1 MKTTVMFVLATALVA
16 GCGGKIGPGGPLA
29 VAGAILTAPITA
41 PIMFFE
47 ARRNND
53 RVLRDRIEAARR
65 NHSPPPRI
73 DARSRERAATALTAA
88 LGRGAVTETVHWQ
101 NRHDASGHVVGGAA
115 VLAKGRT
122 GDGQPCREVLI
133 ETTVEGL
140 PTDWRT
146 RTLCRT
152 GGRWREVAAVR

>member
-1 MKTTVMFVLATALVA
+1 MKTTAMFVLATALVA
-16 GCGGKIGPGGPLA
+16 GCGGKSGPGGPLG

-41 PIMFFE
+41 PIMFFG
-47 ARRNND
+47 ARRDDD

-73 DARSRERAATALTAA
+73 DARSTEQASGALQTALA
-88 LGRGAVTETVHWQ
+88 RGAVNEAVYWQ
-101 NRHDASGHVVGGAA
+101 NRHDASGHVVGAA
-115 VLAKGRT
+115 TVLAKGRT
-122 GDGQPCREVLI
+122 SDGQPCREVLI

>member
-1 MKTTVMFVLATALVA
+1 MKKTAMFALATALVA
-16 GCGGKIGPGGPLA
+16 GCGGKSGPGSPLG

-47 ARRNND
+47 ARRNDD

-73 DARSRERAATALTAA
+73 DARSRERAAAALQTALA
-88 LGRGAVTETVHWQ
+88 RGALNEAVYWQ
-101 NRHDASGHVVGGAA
+101 NRLDASGHVVGAA
-115 VLAKGRT
+115 TVLAKGRT
-122 GDGQPCREVLI
+122 SDDQPCREVLI

-152 GGRWREVAAVR
+152 GGQWRDVATAR

>member
-1 MKTTVMFVLATALVA
+1 MKKTAMLAFTMALAT
-16 GCGGKIGPGGPLA
+16 GCGERSGPGGPLG

-47 ARRNND
+47 ARRND
-53 RVLRDRIEAARR
+53 GRVLRDRIEAARR
-65 NHSPPPRI
+65 NQSPPPRM
-73 DARSRERAATALTAA
+73 DPRSRERAAAA
-88 LGRGAVTETVHWQ
+88 LEAALARGAVNEAVYWQ
-101 NRHDASGHVVGGAA
+101 NRHDASGHVVGAA
-115 VLAKGRT
+115 TVLAKGRT
-122 GDGQPCREVLI
+122 SRGKPCREVLI

-152 GGRWREVAAVR
+152 GGRWREVAAAR

>member
-1 MKTTVMFVLATALVA
+1 MKKIAMFMLATALVA
-16 GCGGKIGPGGPLA
+16 GCGGKNGTGGPLG

-41 PIMFFE
+41 PIMFLG
-47 ARRNND
+47 ARRNDD
-53 RVLRDRIEAARR
+53 RVLHDRVEAARR

-73 DARSRERAATALTAA
+73 DARSRERAEGTLQTALA
-88 LGRGAVTETVHWQ
+88 RGAVNKAIYWQ
-101 NRHDASGHVVGGAA
+101 NRHDASGHVVGAA
-115 VLAKGRT
+115 TVLAKGRT
-122 GDGQPCREVLI
+122 GDGQPCREVLV

-152 GGRWREVAAVR
+152 GARWTEIADAR